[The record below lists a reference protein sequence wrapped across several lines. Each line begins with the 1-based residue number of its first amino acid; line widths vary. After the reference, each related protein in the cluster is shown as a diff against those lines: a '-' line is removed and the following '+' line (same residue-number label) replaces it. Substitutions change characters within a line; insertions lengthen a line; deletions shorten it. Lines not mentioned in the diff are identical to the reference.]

1 VVDTWSRVCP
11 VMRMCRSATA
21 MVVIEALE
29 DARRN
34 FGLPHTFR
42 VDQGWQFTSKELDL
56 WAYTNGITLHFIRPG
71 KPTGNVLPPPP
82 FERLLT

>member
-1 VVDTWSRVCP
+1 
-11 VMRMCRSATA
+11 

-29 DARRN
+29 DVRRN

-56 WAYTNGITLHFIRPG
+56 WAYTNGITLDFSRPG
-71 KPTGNVLPPPP
+71 KPADNAFIEAVQWAL
-82 FERLLT
+82 